1 MEPFWPLS
9 VHAWAT
15 SLNAASMQIR
25 SLSRDCST
33 ISRRIPLSPLA
44 TVSPCPYQEN
54 IRWRWAALACWLKHA
69 QQRANFEF
77 ATDFFAVKGFECGQ
91 FRLNPQARARVPGLS
106 MRPRMRGTPYHVGL
120 FVVKLE
126 WGLRCGVGSFF
137 NRAGVYRTEDR
148 HFNQRTTGSTTSIG
162 PKGMHKSLRA
172 PGLSVFV
179 V

>member
-1 MEPFWPLS
+1 MPRSMSAPEPFGTRASNISERS
-9 VHAWAT
+9 VDANLLAEER
-15 SLNAASMQIR
+15 LLYDFASN
-25 SLSRDCST
+25 
-33 ISRRIPLSPLA
+33 PAGPLA

-77 ATDFFAVKGFECGQ
+77 ATDFFADKGWDCGQ

-137 NRAGVYRTEDR
+137 
-148 HFNQRTTGSTTSIG
+148 Q
-162 PKGMHKSLRA
+162 
-172 PGLSVFV
+172 
-179 V
+179 